1 MVMIRKLH
9 NIKQYIVTLLLTGF
23 ISVFVCDAL
32 CDLGLISWGN
42 YPIIVKEADPHPK
55 KTHDHNHHKA
65 ATDHHHDDKHSHD
78 DSKEDECCDEVVN
91 NLYASLIKY
100 ELKQIPVETPIF
112 HVLYQVYA
120 IDFEVETFN
129 QHQQLLPFLYTNLP
143 PPVSGNHIRVFIQ
156 SFLN

>member
-1 MVMIRKLH
+1 MIKRLHKRKE
-9 NIKQYIVTLLLTGF
+9 YIVILLLTGF

-32 CDLGLISWGN
+32 CDFGVISWGN
-42 YPIIVKEADPHPK
+42 YPAVVNKTDPHPK
-55 KTHDHNHHKA
+55 KAHDHDHHDTN
-65 ATDHHHDDKHSHD
+65 TDHHHDNKHSQD
-78 DSKEDECCDEVVN
+78 GNEEDECCDEVVN

-120 IDFEVETFN
+120 VDFEVEYFN
-129 QHQQLLPFLYTNLP
+129 QQLLPFLYTNLP
-143 PPVSGNHIRVFIQ
+143 PPLSGNHIRIFIQ

>member
-32 CDLGLISWGN
+32 CDFGLISWGDSASV
-42 YPIIVKEADPHPK
+42 VKNADTHPK
-55 KTHDHNHHKA
+55 NAHDHDHHDAATNHHQE
-65 ATDHHHDDKHSHD
+65 DEHSHD
-78 DSKEDECCDEVVN
+78 DSEEDECCDEVVN

-100 ELKQIPVETPIF
+100 ELKQILVETPIF
-112 HVLYQVYA
+112 HILYQVYA
-120 IDFEVETFN
+120 VDFEVEAFN
-129 QHQQLLPFLYTNLP
+129 QQLLPFLYTNLP
-143 PPVSGNHIRVFIQ
+143 PPVSGNHIRIFIQ

>member
-1 MVMIRKLH
+1 MMIKLH

-32 CDLGLISWGN
+32 CDLGLMSWGN
-42 YPIIVKEADPHPK
+42 YPAMVKEADPHPK

-78 DSKEDECCDEVVN
+78 ADEEECCDEVVN

-100 ELKQIPVETPIF
+100 ELKQTPVEAPAFQMLYRIYNLDVEADIF
-112 HVLYQVYA
+112 
-120 IDFEVETFN
+120 N
-129 QHQQLLPFLYTNLP
+129 KQLLPFLYTNLP
-143 PPVSGNHIRVFIQ
+143 PPVSGNHIRIFIQ